1 MARPCTVCASPNRE
15 AIDEAL
21 VEGRAHT
28 RIAAEYD
35 VDRSSVRRHAQ
46 NHLPIVLARV
56 TEQLQDRRGLSL
68 LERVENLYDRADA
81 ILIAC
86 EQTGRATQSLGAIRE
101 LRAVCELLGRVTGE
115 LRDSPSTVINVIGS
129 AEWQQIRGALFAALE
144 AHPAARAAV
153 SGSLLELEAGSA

>member
-1 MARPCTVCASPNRE
+1 MHDDRV

-21 VEGRAHT
+21 VEGRT
-28 RIAAEYD
+28 RN
-35 VDRSSVRRHAQ
+35 SVARRYGVGRQSLRRHAD
-46 NHLPIVLARV
+46 NHLPLVLAQV

-68 LERVENLYDRADA
+68 LERVENLYERAER
-81 ILIAC
+81 ILVAC

-144 AHPAARAAV
+144 EHPAARRAV